1 MFNLPKVDDIYS
13 LELGKIML
21 KFHSG
26 NLVENVNRLY
36 TPVNQV
42 HCRATRS
49 ATRGAYFWQKAHTK
63 YGKRSLKHLGQGL
76 QTWGTCTPRGT
87 FAYPKG

>member
-36 TPVNQV
+36 TPENQV

-49 ATRGAYFWQKAHTK
+49 ATRGAYF
-63 YGKRSLKHLGQGL
+63 
-76 QTWGTCTPRGT
+76 
-87 FAYPKG
+87 